1 MASHLKY
8 LIVRRQEHGTV
19 PTEHAIVFGTDLVH
33 RDVARCHRASSMAV
47 IAAGFCTLF
56 PTVTAWGES
65 ESLGMKGRP
74 EDADVIKRTLQH

>member
-8 LIVRRQEHGTV
+8 LIVRKQGHGML
-19 PTEHAIVFGTDLVH
+19 PEEHAIVFSNDLIH
-33 RDVARCHRASSMAV
+33 KDVARCHRAGSMAV

-56 PTVTAWGES
+56 PNVTAWGES

-74 EDADVIKRTLQH
+74 EDANIIKRSLS